1 MEAKEPD
8 RIDTES
14 RKFVPGE
21 SHIPHGTRT
30 PRACWNIDKIQ
41 EKNRRRHAMKTALYA
56 TAMTLMLSAP
66 AGVAMAETGSGAR
79 NQAGDGSYQSG
90 AQTQPGAQGHTDMQR
105 RGGTALNIGP
115 DTVREIQQ
123 ALNDQGYDAG
133 DVDGVWGRNTAQAL
147 QTYQRSAGLNPTGEP
162 NARTLQQL
170 GVNVSGMGGNA
181 GSGPSGNSDQWQ
193 QESPQGSG
201 QRQQDQQS
209 GDM

>member
-1 MEAKEPD
+1 
-8 RIDTES
+8 
-14 RKFVPGE
+14 
-21 SHIPHGTRT
+21 
-30 PRACWNIDKIQ
+30 
-41 EKNRRRHAMKTALYA
+41 MKTALYA